1 MGSIMSDQ
9 ARETA
14 QTEHQT
20 GFLGLIERAGNR
32 LPDPAFI
39 FLYLIIAMVIISV
52 ITAVMGLSAL
62 HPTQTNPD
70 GSAVLVEARSVLSAA
85 SLQHLLVEMPE
96 IFTGFHPLGYV
107 LVVML
112 GGAAG
117 GRAHA

>member
-1 MGSIMSDQ
+1 MSDQ

-70 GSAVLVEARSVLSAA
+70 GSAVLVEAQRRRPVRSIVGR
-85 SLQHLLVEMPE
+85 M
-96 IFTGFHPLGYV
+96 
-107 LVVML
+107 
-112 GGAAG
+112 G
-117 GRAHA
+117 GRVPVQ